1 MRINKNSLILAL
13 GLSAALAAPVYA
25 DPEWAGG
32 KSEKHESKGEKHK
45 SKEYKKEYK
54 DDDHE
59 KHEKRESKA
68 RYYDDDHVHRD
79 RHGHR
84 IVYNDYFRD
93 NHRLAVHDYY
103 EREFRAGNCPPGLAK
118 KNNGCLPPGQA
129 KKWRVGQPLPSNVQY
144 YPLPPE
150 VVGYLGQPP
159 AGYQYVRVDND
170 VLLLGSATRM
180 VIDAIRNL
188 GF

>member
-1 MRINKNSLILAL
+1 MNINKKNLVVAL
-13 GLSAALAAPVYA
+13 GLSVALAAPVFA
-25 DPEWAGG
+25 DPPEWAGN

-45 SKEYKKEYK
+45 SKEYEKEYK
-54 DDDHE
+54 ND
-59 KHEKRESKA
+59 KHDKYERRESKT
-68 RYYDDDHVHRD
+68 RYDDDHVRRD
-79 RHGHR
+79 QHGNR

-103 EREFRAGNCPPGLAK
+103 QREFRAGNCPPGLAK
-118 KNNGCLPPGQA
+118 KHNDCLPPGQT
-129 KKWRVGQPLPSNVQY
+129 KKWRVGQPLPSNIQY

-170 VLLLGSATRM
+170 VLLLGTATRM